1 MGNLYTTPSGMG
13 GTFDVVIVEDQGDQV
28 SVRVHMPRN
37 PDWHGYTFTTTRD
50 QLTEVA
56 QS

>member
-13 GTFDVVIVEDQGDQV
+13 GTFDVVIAEDRGDQV